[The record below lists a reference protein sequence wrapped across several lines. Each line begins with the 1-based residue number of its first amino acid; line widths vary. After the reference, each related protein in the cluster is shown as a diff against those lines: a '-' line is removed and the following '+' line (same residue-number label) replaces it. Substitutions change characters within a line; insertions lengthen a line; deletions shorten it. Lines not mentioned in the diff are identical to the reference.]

1 MNATVLRLIIT
12 RLGLAALTLWIVS
25 VLVFGA
31 TALLPGDVAEAVL
44 GQAATPEAVAG
55 LRAALH
61 LDQPGWLR
69 YLIWLGGL
77 LHGDP
82 GRSLVN
88 HLPVAQLIGNRL
100 PNSLLLAA
108 LTAAVSVPVALAI
121 GITAAVRRG

>member
-1 MNATVLRLIIT
+1 MNRVMLRLIAT
-12 RLGLAALTLWIVS
+12 RLAIGLLTLWIVS

-44 GQAATPEAVAG
+44 GQAATQEAVAG

-61 LDQPGWLR
+61 LDQPGWWR
-69 YLIWLGGL
+69 YLLWLGGL
-77 LHGDP
+77 LRGDP

-88 HLPVAQLIGNRL
+88 HLPVTSLIGSRL

-108 LTAAVSVPVALAI
+108 LTAAFSVPLAL
-121 GITAAVRRG
+121 T